1 MKMDNFT
8 KYALLIMV
16 IAVAAMVIATY
27 VGVYVYGGNMET
39 KYITVIEEEA
49 EALGL
54 NFGHLIELG
63 ETGEYIGFT
72 VAGALCG
79 FIIGYIIPSV
89 FEKEKQMPKG
99 GEKHA

>member
-1 MKMDNFT
+1 MKMDKFA
-8 KYALLIMV
+8 KYALLTM
-16 IAVAAMVIATY
+16 AVTVASMVIATY

-39 KYITVIEEEA
+39 KYITMIEEEA

-54 NFGHLIELG
+54 NFGHLVELG

-79 FIIGYIIPSV
+79 LIIGYIIPSV

>member
-1 MKMDNFT
+1 MKMDMFT

-16 IAVAAMVIATY
+16 VAVAAMVIATY

-39 KYITVIEEEA
+39 KYITMIEEEA

-63 ETGEYIGFT
+63 ETGEYIGFY
-72 VAGALCG
+72 GGWRSKRFNNRLHYSISFRKG
-79 FIIGYIIPSV
+79 
-89 FEKEKQMPKG
+89 KQPLKG

>member
-1 MKMDNFT
+1 MDRFT
-8 KYALLIMV
+8 KYALLIMA

-39 KYITVIEEEA
+39 KYVTMIEEEA

-54 NFGHLIELG
+54 NFGHLVELG

-72 VAGALCG
+72 VAGGLCG

-89 FEKEKQMPKG
+89 FEKEKQPLKG
-99 GEKHA
+99 GEKLA

>member
-1 MKMDNFT
+1 MDKFT

-16 IAVAAMVIATY
+16 MAVAVMIVATY

-39 KYITVIEEEA
+39 KYITMIEEAA
-49 EALGL
+49 EKLGL
-54 NFGHLIELG
+54 NFGHLVELG
-63 ETGEYIGFT
+63 ETGEYIGFS

-79 FIIGYIIPSV
+79 FIIGYIMPSV
-89 FEKEKQMPKG
+89 FEKEEQRPKGG

>member
-1 MKMDNFT
+1 MDKFT

-16 IAVAAMVIATY
+16 ASVAAMIIATY

-39 KYITVIEEEA
+39 KYVTMIEEEA

-54 NFGHLIELG
+54 NFGHLVELG
-63 ETGEYIGFT
+63 ETGEYIGFSL
-72 VAGALCG
+72 AGAICG
-79 FIIGYIIPSV
+79 FIIGYLIPSV
-89 FEKEKQMPKG
+89 FEDGKQPLKEG